1 MAGVSGVLG
10 ALIASD
16 ASGFARSAAS
26 VVLTQVSVASLGL
39 VALVGG
45 PLGTLQAI
53 RDEEATVIAID
64 KKLRWLRAHLNPAT
78 KMVVLFGTESP
89 SMVYFTPFMLG
100 HPSPVE
106 WRALTFQAGAIHIRR
121 RGRVLEVSTDRR
133 AVVAPSAVRF
143 FRGSMGFREGEVFGE
158 DGMLVTITK
167 VNAMRE
173 AQDVRIVL
181 GRDVDDPAVQW
192 FFDAS
197 AGLSA
202 VRVPRDGDT
211 ITLL

>member
-1 MAGVSGVLG
+1 
-10 ALIASD
+10 
-16 ASGFARSAAS
+16 
-26 VVLTQVSVASLGL
+26 
-39 VALVGG
+39 
-45 PLGTLQAI
+45 
-53 RDEEATVIAID
+53 
-64 KKLRWLRAHLNPAT
+64 
-78 KMVVLFGTESP
+78 
-89 SMVYFTPFMLG
+89 
-100 HPSPVE
+100 
-106 WRALTFQAGAIHIRR
+106 
-121 RGRVLEVSTDRR
+121 VLEVSTDRR